1 MAKPSST
8 APSAEESDDVSSSSF
23 DSGSGSE
30 SPFDSGSEEEEE
42 DGSSSEEEDGFE
54 DQGSSDEDD
63 DDNDALRKARAQ
75 VSVQD
80 SDESDDE
87 ELQVL
92 EQHYMGKALE
102 KESQDSQE
110 SQESQESEKKNSN
123 NMEKQYPSSHVRA
136 LTLNRGLELERNKE
150 LSSER
155 NKKLDTLHID
165 DLSSDDEDEEGKG
178 NKTGKVPLH
187 WYDSFDHVGYTL
199 DGGKKKRGASG
210 AEKGEDLLDRA
221 IRGED
226 GSNRWT
232 IRDELNDEEITLSP
246 EQIEM
251 LRRIQSGAY
260 AHKEHD
266 ANPDYID
273 YFSGV
278 DKQISSL
285 QSGTVPKSQFLTEVG
300 RTGWGK
306 RENGS
311 EDVVTTYF

>member
-102 KESQDSQE
+102 KESQD

-300 RTGWGK
+300 RTGWEK